1 MAFVRKKVKT
11 FKWPVQVQE
20 PSDTKPGEFET
31 SEFIAIFKR
40 EKMSKLQDS
49 KDDSNIALIRKVLV
63 GWEGIVDEEG
73 EEVPF
78 SDELLEE
85 QADDADWIKAV
96 LNTYAATYAEAES
109 GN

>member
-11 FKWPVQVQE
+11 FKWPVKVQE

-40 EKMSKLQDS
+40 EKMSKLQESDETDS
-49 KDDSNIALIRKVLV
+49 LGLLRKVLV
-63 GWEGIVDEEG
+63 GWEGIVDEDDK
-73 EEVPF
+73 EVPF
-78 SDELLEE
+78 SDEVLQE

-96 LNTYAATYAEAES
+96 LNTYTATYAEAEA

>member
-11 FKWPVQVQE
+11 FKWPVKVQE

-40 EKMSKLQDS
+40 EKMSKLQESDEADS
-49 KDDSNIALIRKVLV
+49 LGLLRKVLV
-63 GWEGIVDEEG
+63 GWEGIVDENDK
-73 EEVPF
+73 EVPF
-78 SDELLEE
+78 SDEVLEE

-96 LNTYAATYAEAES
+96 LNTYATTYAEAEA

>member
-20 PSDTKPGEFET
+20 PSEAKPGEFET

-49 KDDSNIALIRKVLV
+49 KDDENIDLIRKVLV
-63 GWEGIVDEEG
+63 GWEGIVDEDG

-78 SDELLEE
+78 SDEVLEE

-96 LNTYAATYAEAES
+96 LNTYAQTYAEAEA

>member
-11 FKWPVQVQE
+11 FKWPVKVQE

-40 EKMSKLQDS
+40 EKMSKLQESDETDS
-49 KDDSNIALIRKVLV
+49 LGLLRKVLV
-63 GWEGIVDEEG
+63 GWEGIVDEDG

-78 SDELLEE
+78 SDEVLQE
-85 QADDADWIKAV
+85 QSDDADWIKAV
-96 LNTYAATYAEAES
+96 LNTYTATYAEAEA

>member
-40 EKMSKLQDS
+40 EKMSKLEDS
-49 KDDSNIALIRKVLV
+49 KDDSNIGLIRKVLV
-63 GWEGIVDEEG
+63 GWEGIVDEDG

-78 SDELLEE
+78 SDEVLEE

-96 LNTYAATYAEAES
+96 LNTYAQTYAEAEA

>member
-31 SEFIAIFKR
+31 SEFIAVFKR
-40 EKMSKLQDS
+40 VGMSKLQDS
-49 KDDSNIALIRKVLV
+49 EVVDNISLIRKVLV
-63 GWEGIVDEEG
+63 GWEGIVDEDG

-78 SDELLEE
+78 SDEVLAE
-85 QADDADWIKAV
+85 QVDDADWIKAV
-96 LNTYAATYAEAES
+96 LSTYAATYAEAEA

>member
-11 FKWPVQVQE
+11 FKWPVQVRE
-20 PSDTKPGEFET
+20 PSEAKPGEFET

-49 KDDSNIALIRKVLV
+49 KDDENIDLIRKVLV
-63 GWEGIVDEEG
+63 GWEGIVDEDG

-78 SDELLEE
+78 SDEVLEE

-96 LNTYAATYAEAES
+96 LNTYAQTYAEAEA

>member
-31 SEFIAIFKR
+31 SEFTAVFKR
-40 EKMSKLQDS
+40 VGMSKLQNS
-49 KDDSNIALIRKVLV
+49 KDDENIDLIRKVLV
-63 GWEGIVDEEG
+63 GWEGIVDEDG

-78 SDELLEE
+78 SDEVLEE

-96 LNTYAATYAEAES
+96 LNTYAATYAEAEA

>member
-11 FKWPVQVQE
+11 FKWPVKVQE

-40 EKMSKLQDS
+40 EKMSRLQESDETDS
-49 KDDSNIALIRKVLV
+49 LGLLRKVLV
-63 GWEGIVDEEG
+63 GWEGIVDEDG

-78 SDELLEE
+78 SEEVLEE

-96 LNTYAATYAEAES
+96 LSTYAATYAEAEA